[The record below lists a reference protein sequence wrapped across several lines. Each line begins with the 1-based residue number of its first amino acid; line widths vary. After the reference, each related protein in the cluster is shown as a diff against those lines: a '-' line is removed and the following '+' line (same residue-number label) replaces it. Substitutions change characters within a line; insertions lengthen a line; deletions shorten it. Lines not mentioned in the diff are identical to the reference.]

1 MLSCCRCEPAI
12 IQHCLHVYGRSAAQA
27 EDPSAGADTGA
38 HPSSSNVSSYVLDE
52 RQVCLH
58 YARKLLQQRA
68 AWPLHAF
75 LPAWEQEV
83 PGGVWNPSEDMLSGE
98 ALVLQADPLEGMR
111 QSRRGLESTWQYG
124 PCGMLVHLHTHS
136 LSARRRAVHVMFDET
151 SLGNYLWGTDSLV
164 AVVLCAGIS
173 EARVRHFPASQL
185 PCAPAARFAALFAA
199 QPRWTREQL
208 DPYLAQLRVS
218 SLQALS
224 AYLCWASWL
233 LLPARKHS
241 AHRAVA
247 TFACCISRNA
257 DPCCGMLLHLS
268 SAPQV
273 PGQTVEMLLLKYAR
287 ASQRS
292 PTDSTVVFVAR

>member
-1 MLSCCRCEPAI
+1 MLSCCRYEPAI

-27 EDPSAGADTGA
+27 EDLSAGADTGA
-38 HPSSSNVSSYVLDE
+38 HPSSSIVSSYVLDE

-68 AWPLHAF
+68 AWPLHVF

-124 PCGMLVHLHTHS
+124 SCGLPLQLHTHS
-136 LSARRRAVHVMFDET
+136 LSARRRAVQVMFDET

-185 PCAPAARFAALFAA
+185 PGAPAARFAALFAA
-199 QPRWTREQL
+199 QARWTREQL

-233 LLPARKHS
+233 LLPARKHP
-241 AHRAVA
+241 AHGAVA
-247 TFACCISRNA
+247 TFACCI
-257 DPCCGMLLHLS
+257 
-268 SAPQV
+268 
-273 PGQTVEMLLLKYAR
+273 
-287 ASQRS
+287 
-292 PTDSTVVFVAR
+292 